1 MAGTAFNVLGGVLA
15 LCCTDPMTGFHR
27 DGFCHTGDADV
38 GRHTVCAQ
46 VTDAFLTF
54 TRDKGNDLITPRPTY
69 NFPGLKAGYKW
80 CLCALRWREAYEAG
94 VAPSIILEATHHK
107 TLQFIPLEI
116 LQQFAVQ
123 P

>member
-1 MAGTAFNVLGGVLA
+1 
-15 LCCTDPMTGFHR
+15 MTGFHR
-27 DGFCHTGDADV
+27 DGFCHTSDEDV

-54 TRDKGNDLITPRPTY
+54 SRDKGNDLITPRPTY
-69 NFPGLKAGYKW
+69 SFPGLKAGDKW

-94 VAPSIILEATHHK
+94 VAPPIILEATHHK